1 MSKEIISTDRAPA
14 AIGPYSQAVRA
25 GNFLYTSGQIPLDP
39 ATGKIV
45 DGDIRVQASQS
56 CKNLL
61 AVLDAAGMTPDNV
74 IKSVCFIKNM
84 NDFAAFNEVY
94 AEYFGK
100 AAPAR
105 SCVEVARLPKD
116 VLCEVELVAYKD

>member
-1 MSKEIISTDRAPA
+1 MKTVISTKEAPA
-14 AIGPYSQAVRA
+14 AIGPYSQAIKV
-25 GNFLYTSGQIPLDP
+25 GGLVYTSGQIPLDP